1 MVGKGLLTPR
11 PGTRFNTSCLVRTVL
26 PASRRAARHE
36 ASAGAFV
43 RPGRRSLEA
52 VTGWDI
58 TDCRW
63 HAGVL
68 TAGRHQN
75 EHAGSARKRATGA

>member
-1 MVGKGLLTPR
+1 MVGKGLPTPR
-11 PGTRFNTSCLVRTVL
+11 PGTRFNTSYLVRTVL

-36 ASAGAFV
+36 ASTGAFL
-43 RPGRRSLEA
+43 RAGRGPLAA

-63 HAGVL
+63 HGGFL
-68 TAGRHQN
+68 TARRHQAPTHGLPAS
-75 EHAGSARKRATGA
+75 EP